1 MASQILA
8 TNTTGPGFL
17 STDEGPH
24 MALGAVRVVDMANAA
39 LTLTMARMAPYLR
52 VDPNGG
58 SQTLTLPA
66 TALCAGL
73 AFEIL
78 NTADAAETITLN
90 DAAGTLVM
98 SIAQNRA
105 CTIACD
111 GTSWFGH
118 KYTITLT

>member
-1 MASQILA
+1 
-8 TNTTGPGFL
+8 
-17 STDEGPH
+17 
-24 MALGAVRVVDMANAA
+24 MALGAVRVIDMANAG
-39 LTLTMARMAPYLR
+39 LTLTMARMAPYMR

-58 SQTLTLPA
+58 SQTLVLPA

-73 AFEIL
+73 VCEIL
-78 NTADAAETITLN
+78 NAADAAETITLN